1 MTRVRCALA
10 WVCAALCGA
19 CGGGGGAPAR
29 SPQVCD
35 GPAATLSAIDVDAV
49 VRAAAGALDE
59 PMTIAVTDRAGRV
72 LGVFQKT
79 GAAATAV
86 GNFGRVVANAEL
98 AVSLARTGAFF
109 SSNQARLTSRTVR
122 FISGIHFP
130 PGIPNTPNAALY
142 GIENTNRGCD
152 LNVTFN
158 AGHDVPPARALN
170 TMPCDAFA
178 TNGCSLGIATGK
190 IDVHDTDSGAVNPGG
205 VPIFKSEHL
214 AGGVGVSGIAGDHAE
229 FAAFAGSV
237 PSAGFGLVAPA
248 PGTIFLDG
256 VQLPPAAPPARP
268 TGTTAGASDG
278 NWIQPATDGAPA
290 PDCWLAGPSA
300 TAELSAG
307 DVERIIQQGIDSAN
321 RTRAA
326 IRLPLGSTARMALAV
341 GDLNGNI
348 LGLYRMP
355 DSTVF
360 SIDVAVAKARN
371 VVYFSSPTRLPQEL
385 ADVPMGTAVTNRTIN
400 FGSQPL
406 YPPGIDAQDA
416 PMAGPFFLLYQ
427 FDVDHP
433 CSQGA
438 QPTTMNQNG
447 VVFFAGSVPLYAGG
461 RLVGGLGISGD
472 GVEQDDVVAAAGARG
487 FEAPPAIRADQVFVR
502 GVRLPYLK
510 FNRNPEVP

>member
-1 MTRVRCALA
+1 MHRAL
-10 WVCAALCGA
+10 VCAMLCNA

-29 SPQVCD
+29 APQVCD
-35 GPAATLSAIDVDAV
+35 APQVVLSAADVEAV

-59 PMTIAVTDRAGRV
+59 PMTIAVADRAGRV
-72 LGVFQKT
+72 LGIFSKT
-79 GAAATAV
+79 GAAVTAE
-86 GNFGRVVANAEL
+86 GNFGRVVDSAEL

-152 LNVTFN
+152 LNVAFN
-158 AGHDVPPARALN
+158 PGHDVPPSRGLNAL
-170 TMPCDAFA
+170 PCDAFA
-178 TNGCSLGIATGK
+178 TGGCGLGIATGK
-190 IDVHDTDSGAVNPGG
+190 SDVHDSDSGAVNPAG
-205 VPIFKSEHL
+205 VPIFKNGQL
-214 AGGVGVSGIAGDHAE
+214 AGGIGVSGVAPAHAE
-229 FAAFAGSV
+229 FGAFAGSV
-237 PSAGFGLVAPA
+237 PNAGFGLRAPE

-268 TGTTAGASDG
+268 SGTTAGTTDG
-278 NWIQPATDGAPA
+278 TWIQPAIDGAPA
-290 PDCWLAGPSA
+290 ADCWLAGPSA
-300 TAELSAG
+300 SAELSAV
-307 DVERIIQQGIDSAN
+307 DVERIVQQGIESAN
-321 RTRAA
+321 HTRAA
-326 IRLPLGSTARMALAV
+326 IRLPLGSSARMALAV

-371 VVYFSSPTRLPQEL
+371 VVYFSGPARLPQEL
-385 ADVPMGTAVTNRTIN
+385 TDVPMGTAVTNRTIN

-406 YPPGIDAQDA
+406 YPPGIDAEDV
-416 PMAGPFFLLYQ
+416 PTEGPFFPLYLS
-427 FDVDHP
+427 DVGHP

-438 QPTTMNQNG
+438 QPATMNQNG
-447 VVFFAGSVPLYAGG
+447 IVFFAGSVPLYANG
-461 RLVGGLGISGD
+461 RLIGGLGISGD
-472 GVEQDDVVAAAGARG
+472 GVEQDDVVAAAGAQG
-487 FEAPPAIRADQVFVR
+487 FEAPAAIRADQVFVR

-510 FNRNPEVP
+510 FNRNPDVP